1 MSIKRRWERGGVG
14 REGEDD
20 ERRVISLAEMMGKA
34 VHVEVFCICVY
45 VCVDVLCVATV
56 WLQFSTWKSD
66 AASISPAG
74 HICT

>member
-45 VCVDVLCVATV
+45 VRVDVLLYV
-56 WLQFSTWKSD
+56 
-66 AASISPAG
+66 
-74 HICT
+74 